1 MVAGGGG
8 GWSGGGGAGGLIYS
22 SSYSLTSGSYP
33 ITIGAGGSAGAGA
46 AYPQGTGGNGTNSVF
61 ATFTA
66 IGGGGGG
73 TVSQLTNGSLHV
85 TLNSD
90 GQLVMPPAAYAVVL
104 DTTSSC
110 VQNIAQNGTYDFV
123 TISGEILINDLYD
136 GQVYKFL
143 VGGGKV
149 CLAGCTDAAWNGT
162 HGTPGTSFT
171 VSGSVSMTFNG
182 GYTFTNLKSQRNYSF
197 TVIKTRNSS

>member
-1 MVAGGGG
+1 MANRIQLRRDTTSNWNSINPVLADGEPGYDINTNEVRVGDG
-8 GWSGGGGAGGLIYS
+8 TTNWSG
-22 SSYSLTSGSYP
+22 LT
-33 ITIGAGGSAGAGA
+33 A
-46 AYPQGTGGNGTNSVF
+46 NV
-61 ATFTA
+61 
-66 IGGGGGG
+66 IGGGGGSI
-73 TVSQLTNGSLHV
+73 SQLTNGSLHV

-123 TISGEILINDLYD
+123 TLSGEILINDLYD

-149 CLAGCTDAAWNGT
+149 CMTGCTDAAWNGT
-162 HGTPGTSFT
+162 HGTPGTSYT